1 MRLINNNKLSNIV
14 NNYKII
20 DNLHKHYYKIYNQ
33 IIINAINYYK

>member
-20 DNLHKHYYKIYNQ
+20 TNLHKHYYKIYNK
-33 IIINAINYYK
+33 IIISAINYYK